1 VTVIGAFNN
10 EFMFTWLQYFADWL
24 IYSVLNISP
33 KSQLGPA
40 LNFFVFDTIKIFLL
54 LFFITVIM
62 GTVNSYF
69 PVDKIRNFLSN
80 KKLYGLEYLFA
91 ACFGVITPFCSCSS
105 VPLFIGFVKG
115 GIPLGITFTYLI
127 TAPLVNEV
135 AIAIFLGSFGLEV
148 TALYVGTGILLGI
161 AGGVILGKLKLE
173 AFLSSWVQNIIA
185 GAQSGGAITEE
196 SETLWQKMPYIIK
209 DALKIVKGI
218 AFYIIIGIAIGGVM
232 HGFLPTGFFE
242 HYINKGQWYAV
253 PIAVLM
259 GVPMYS
265 NAAGVIPVVQVLVTK
280 GVPLGT
286 AIAFMMGVIGLSLPE
301 AMLLKKVM
309 TWKLIGVYFGTIAFF
324 MIVSGYLFNL
334 LL

>member
-1 VTVIGAFNN
+1 MFN
-10 EFMFTWLQYFADWL
+10 WLQYFSDWL
-24 IYSVLNISP
+24 IYSVVSISP
-33 KSQLGPA
+33 DSQLGQA

-54 LFFITVIM
+54 LFFITILM
-62 GTVNSYF
+62 GIINSYF
-69 PVDKIRNFLSN
+69 PVDKIRNFLSRR
-80 KKLYGLEYLFA
+80 KLYGLEYLFA
-91 ACFGVITPFCSCSS
+91 SCFGVVTPFCSCSS

-115 GIPLGITFTYLI
+115 GIPVGITFSYLI

-135 AIAIFLGSFGLEV
+135 AIAIFLGTFGLKV
-148 TALYVGTGILLGI
+148 TAIYVVTGILLGI
-161 AGGVILGKLKLE
+161 IGGFVLGKFNLE
-173 AFLSSWVQNIIA
+173 RFLSPWVQEIIA
-185 GAQSGGAITEE
+185 GAKTEE
-196 SETLWQKMPYIIK
+196 QLAEEHETLQQRMPFIIK
-209 DALKIVKGI
+209 EALKIVRGI
-218 AFYIIIGIAIGGVM
+218 AIYIIIGIAIGGAM

-265 NAAGVIPVVQVLVTK
+265 NAAGVIPVVQVLVMK

-309 TWKLIGVYFGTIAFF
+309 TWKLIGVYFGTIALF
-324 MIVSGYLFNL
+324 MILSGYLFNIIL
-334 LL
+334 